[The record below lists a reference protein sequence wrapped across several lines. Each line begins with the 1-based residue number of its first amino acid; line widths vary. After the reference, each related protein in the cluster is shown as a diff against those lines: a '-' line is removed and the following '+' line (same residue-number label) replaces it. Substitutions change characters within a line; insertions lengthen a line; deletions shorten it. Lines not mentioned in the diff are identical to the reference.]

1 MTEGR
6 KYDDTK
12 GDMPALIAPEFTE
25 GIGKVLCYGAKKY
38 APGNWAKGMKY
49 SRVMNALERHYIAW
63 KKGEKHDPETGLSHL
78 YHMACNLMF
87 LVAYDERGTGV
98 DDRYEAGILAASAL
112 GHSKGD
118 SPPNT
123 PSPYT
128 DSVGVI
134 PGLYYPSAP
143 GALAHNHPNVV
154 WPYDDSSNHR
164 TRYVGPVRSP
174 LPGNVK
180 GPVVDT

>member
-1 MTEGR
+1 MSEGR

-98 DDRYEAGILAASAL
+98 DDRYEAGIL

-118 SPPNT
+118 SPLNT
-123 PSPYT
+123 PSPST
-128 DSVGVI
+128 DAVGVI
-134 PGLYYPSAP
+134 SRFDDPRTSWALTHDKTYVMGPYY
-143 GALAHNHPNVV
+143 NRT
-154 WPYDDSSNHR
+154 DHR
-164 TRYVGPVRSP
+164 TGDMSAVAGPMTS
-174 LPGNVK
+174 NVK
-180 GPVVDT
+180 AGIVDT